1 MRATLFRV
9 LIVFGFIGIMSS
21 AQAQSIVIKG
31 KIHSVEG
38 KVLNAANLVVKEI
51 ERHTMSGTDG
61 FFTLRVPSPGSY
73 TLGVFAEGYQPQ
85 ILELELRQDTLL
97 EVSLSEVSYELA
109 TVELRAEAEQGFGI
123 RKLGS
128 VEGVGIYEAKKTE
141 VVDFNNLTANLATNN
156 ARQALAKVAGLN
168 IWESD
173 AAGLQLGIG
182 GRGLSPNRTSNFNT
196 RQNGYDISADALG
209 YPESYYTPP
218 MEALDRIEVIRGAA
232 SLQYGTQFGGMVNFV
247 MKEGDGVG
255 KPFSVQSRQ
264 TIGSW
269 GLFNSYNSIRGE
281 VGDVHYLAF
290 FQHKQGNGWR
300 PNENFEANTGY
311 AAVHYQPT
319 DRLELKLEYTGMRYL
334 AQQPGGLT
342 DRLFELDPQQ
352 SIRERNWFQVNWNL
366 LSASIDYAFTPQ
378 TRFNL
383 RAFANHSGRDALGNL
398 SRITRFDTVG
408 MPRTLILDDYQNVG
422 AEARLIHEYRVA
434 GLEWALLVGGRAY
447 RGLTQQQQG
456 DGTTGAG
463 PDFQYPQSD
472 QPDLLLD
479 YTYPSANYA
488 AFVEHIFRVNEKLSL
503 TPGIRFEH
511 IRTFAE
517 GYFKQRVYDAAGNIV
532 SETLNPEEN
541 QRIRSLVLAGL
552 GLSYQVKPNIELYGN
567 FSQNYRA
574 VTFNDLRIT
583 NPNFIVDPDIQDERG
598 YNADLGLR
606 GDLKGIFYFDATLY
620 HLFYRDRI
628 GLLLKADQPPLYLDY
643 RYRTNV
649 ADSRTFGL
657 ELVGELEW
665 VRLISG
671 KSGKF
676 DLSTFANV
684 AFNHAR
690 YVNTDDPSIA
700 GKKVEL
706 VPEMMIRGGV
716 NFSFQGFRASL
727 QHGYVGS
734 HYTDATNAERTSSA
748 VNGIIPAYQVM
759 DFSSSYTWRWLTLET
774 GVNNLLDARYFTRR
788 ATGYPGPGIIPASG
802 RNFYATIGV
811 EF

>member
-1 MRATLFRV
+1 MIWFSVPLTAQTLTVQGKV
-9 LIVFGFIGIMSS
+9 LNP
-21 AQAQSIVIKG
+21 
-31 KIHSVEG
+31 EG
-38 KVLNAANLVVKEI
+38 KVLASARLAVKEL
-51 ERHTMSGTDG
+51 ERHSYSGTDG
-61 FFTLRVPSPGSY
+61 YFSLRLPQPGRY
-73 TLGVFAEGYQPQ
+73 TLGVFADGYRSQVLQ
-85 ILELELRQDTLL
+85 LDLQQDT
-97 EVSLSEVSYELA
+97 SLRIILTEVSYDLA
-109 TVELRAEAEQGFGI
+109 TVEVSAEAERGFGI

-141 VVDFNNLTANLATNN
+141 VVELSELTANLSTNN

-247 MKEGDGVG
+247 MKEGDGAG
-255 KPFSVQSRQ
+255 QPFRVHARQ
-264 TIGSW
+264 TLGSF
-269 GLFNSYNSIRGE
+269 GLFNSYNSVRGE
-281 VGDVHYLAF
+281 KGGVHYFAF

-319 DRLELKLEYTGMRYL
+319 DRLELKLEYTGMHYL

-342 DRLFELDPQQ
+342 DRLFEVDPRQ
-352 SIRERNWFQVNWNL
+352 SIRSRNWFQVNWNL
-366 LSASIDYAFTPQ
+366 LAASLDYAFTPR

-422 AEARLIHEYRVA
+422 TEARLIHEYRVS
-434 GLEWALLVGGRAY
+434 GLDWALLVGGRAY
-447 RGLTQQQQG
+447 RGLTRQRQG

-463 PDFQYPQSD
+463 PDFQYLQSD

-488 AFVEHIFRVNEKLSL
+488 AFVEHIFRISKKLSL
-503 TPGIRFEH
+503 TPGLRFEH
-511 IRTFAE
+511 IRTYAE
-517 GYFKQRVYDAAGNIV
+517 GYFKQRVFDAAGNIV
-532 SETLNPEEN
+532 AETVNPETN
-541 QRIRSLVLAGL
+541 QRVRSLVLAGL
-552 GLSYQVKPNIELYGN
+552 GLSYQVSPSIELYGN

-574 VTFNDLRIT
+574 VTFNDLRIA
-583 NPNFIVDPDIQDERG
+583 NPNFQVDPDIQDERG

-628 GLLLKADQPPLYLDY
+628 GLLLRADQPPLFLDY
-643 RYRTNV
+643 RFRTNV
-649 ADSRTFGL
+649 ADSRTWGL

-665 VRLISG
+665 VRLLTG

-684 AFNHAR
+684 ALNRAR
-690 YVNTDDPSIA
+690 YVNTDDSSIA

-706 VPEMMIRGGV
+706 VPEVMVRGGI
-716 NFSFQGFRASL
+716 NLAYQGFRASL
-727 QHGYVGS
+727 QHSYVGS
-734 HYTDATNAERTSSA
+734 HYTDATNAERTASA
-748 VNGIIPAYQVM
+748 VNGVIPAYQVM
-759 DFSSSYTWRWLTLET
+759 DLSSSYTWRWLTLEA
-774 GVNNLLDARYFTRR
+774 GLNNLLDVRYFTRR
-788 ATGYPGPGIIPASG
+788 ATGYPGPGIIPSPG
-802 RNFYATIGV
+802 RSFYATVGV